1 MKTEIKK
8 LPKSELEIEFEL
20 TAEEFG
26 HHFEHAIE
34 HLKGHVKVDG
44 FRPGQAPAKMVE
56 DKLKPE
62 MLLMEAGEHAVKH
75 VYHDYVLENNLEPI
89 GEPEVQILKI
99 AKGNPFSFKVKFS
112 VLPDIELPDYKEIA
126 AKIKGKEFSVTEEEV
141 LDALNY
147 LQKTR
152 AKFTAK
158 DPSASSGRGDFVE
171 ITYQSKDLDLGKAA
185 PQSGAS
191 LAPRGREVKDQ
202 FILGEGGMVKGFEE
216 NIEGMKAGEEKEFSV
231 SFPKDLPAQA
241 GNPNKNLA
249 GNDVLFKVKL
259 ISAQKM
265 ELPEINDEF
274 AKQLGSFDTLA
285 ALKTSMKEGITL
297 EKTEAEKQRKRGEVL
312 DRISETSKFE
322 IPEKLVEYEQAH
334 LLEDLKSKIIQTARV
349 SFEEYLATI
358 KKTEEEIKEKFKKEA
373 EKRIKGFLILR
384 QIGKQE
390 NIQVSEEEIAE
401 EMKKV
406 QKGEFDTNQ
415 LKEYAKGAI
424 YNEKVFKFLEECQ

>member
-141 LDALNY
+141 LDA
-147 LQKTR
+147 
-152 AKFTAK
+152 
-158 DPSASSGRGDFVE
+158 
-171 ITYQSKDLDLGKAA
+171 
-185 PQSGAS
+185 
-191 LAPRGREVKDQ
+191 
-202 FILGEGGMVKGFEE
+202 
-216 NIEGMKAGEEKEFSV
+216 
-231 SFPKDLPAQA
+231 
-241 GNPNKNLA
+241 
-249 GNDVLFKVKL
+249 
-259 ISAQKM
+259 
-265 ELPEINDEF
+265 
-274 AKQLGSFDTLA
+274 
-285 ALKTSMKEGITL
+285 
-297 EKTEAEKQRKRGEVL
+297 
-312 DRISETSKFE
+312 
-322 IPEKLVEYEQAH
+322 
-334 LLEDLKSKIIQTARV
+334 
-349 SFEEYLATI
+349 
-358 KKTEEEIKEKFKKEA
+358 
-373 EKRIKGFLILR
+373 
-384 QIGKQE
+384 
-390 NIQVSEEEIAE
+390 
-401 EMKKV
+401 
-406 QKGEFDTNQ
+406 
-415 LKEYAKGAI
+415 
-424 YNEKVFKFLEECQ
+424 